1 MANGWPV
8 RRNICLVIPK
18 NKTPFLTF
26 IGVSINKAQ
35 AEALADG
42 FVDSVSNDIKDG
54 LRPRKTLTGLFLLA
68 GEFIEDTQKNL
79 GLSNASGEL
88 SKSLKLNKPVKSAES
103 VSVDVMMNFYG
114 QYINQGVKGL
124 KGGAGEYSFKTLF
137 PSKKMVQALEKSI
150 LRAKK
155 SSRNTS
161 SRAKSKGDQ
170 KNRSISAI
178 SKAYGAAVNIKKYG
192 IKATHFVDK
201 AAVTTAAKVSSQ
213 LGKAFKIDI
222 INSI

>member
-1 MANGWPV
+1 M
-8 RRNICLVIPK
+8 
-18 NKTPFLTF
+18 
-26 IGVSINKAQ
+26 SINKAQ
-35 AEALADG
+35 AEGLADG
-42 FVDSVSNDIKDG
+42 FVDSVSDNNKDG
-54 LRPRKTLTGLFLLA
+54 LRPRETLTGLFLLA
-68 GEFIEDTQKNL
+68 AEFVDDTQKNL
-79 GLSNASGEL
+79 GNSNASGEL
-88 SKSLKLNKPVKSAES
+88 FKSIKLNRPVKES
-103 VSVDVMMNFYG
+103 GTVRVDVMMNFYG
-114 QYINQGVKGL
+114 QYINKGVKGL

-170 KNRSISAI
+170 KNRAISAV

-201 AAVTTAAKVSSQ
+201 AAVTTSAKVSSQ